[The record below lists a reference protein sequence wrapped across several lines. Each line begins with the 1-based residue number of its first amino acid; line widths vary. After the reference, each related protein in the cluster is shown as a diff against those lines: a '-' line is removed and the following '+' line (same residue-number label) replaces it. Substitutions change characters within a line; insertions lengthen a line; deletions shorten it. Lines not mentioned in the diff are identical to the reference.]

1 MATKLGIT
9 LGLAALSVGG
19 FAAGT
24 PAHAAPAPSGIPHCL
39 VGTWRDMNVQ
49 QDVLF
54 QDHLV
59 VVQGKGRD
67 IDHIHA
73 NGVDSNDWNSSRAL
87 HGSIDS
93 SPLREVVRGVNR
105 LQFTRGGQPRTLSV
119 TELGWS
125 KDNAATFTYQGKTS
139 TQPNQQSG
147 SGSAY
152 YRCTAT
158 QLTWYSAHGD
168 VTGRELRLS
177 RKP

>member
-1 MATKLGIT
+1 MSPRFGIALGI
-9 LGLAALSVGG
+9 AALAVGSTAAG
-19 FAAGT
+19 QSAHAAGT
-24 PAHAAPAPSGIPHCL
+24 QPGIAHCL
-39 VGTWRDMNVQ
+39 VGTWRDTHVL

-54 QDHLV
+54 QNHLV

-73 NGVDSNDWNSSRAL
+73 NGIDRNDWSNSRAL
-87 HGSIDS
+87 RGSIDS

-105 LQFTRGGQPRTLSV
+105 VQFTMGAEPRTFSV
-119 TELGWS
+119 NELGWS
-125 KDNAATFTYQGKTS
+125 GANTATFTYQGQST

-147 SGSAY
+147 TGNGS

-158 QLTWYSAHGD
+158 QLTWFNAHGD
-168 VTGRELRLS
+168 VTGQELRLS